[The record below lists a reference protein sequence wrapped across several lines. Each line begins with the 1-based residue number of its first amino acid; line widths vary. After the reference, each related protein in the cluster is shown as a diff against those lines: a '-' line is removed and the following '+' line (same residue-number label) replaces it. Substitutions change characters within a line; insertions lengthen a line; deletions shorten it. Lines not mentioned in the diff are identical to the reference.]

1 MGGLWEADG
10 RSRTFAFAHGCWS
23 WSLLT
28 PGRVKIVLSS
38 TMD

>member
-23 WSLLT
+23 RSLLT
-28 PGRVKIVLSS
+28 LGWIKIVFFE
-38 TMD
+38 D